1 MYPWGL
7 DPCWSFPRRSEV
19 RRDHLVGPRDFG
31 HVGKIL
37 LCNPSLFG
45 AVDCALVRN
54 VSFWEKQVG
63 SPAANQ
69 QSQCWENRE
78 HLRALAERSSAL
90 LGLGFNA

>member
-1 MYPWGL
+1 MGL
-7 DPCWSFPRRSEV
+7 
-19 RRDHLVGPRDFG
+19 GDFG

-69 QSQCWENRE
+69 HSRCWENWE
-78 HLRALAERSSAL
+78 DLRALAKRSSAL
-90 LGLGFNA
+90 LGLGFNG